1 MKIKVEKWI
10 TDEYDNVS
18 YKIKEIH
25 KCCDK
30 LINSKNISANAEYC
44 EDEHYTGDN
53 TYEDCSYSVKLVR
66 KEEEGI
72 PWEDYT
78 ETRFYYEKIGFCPFC
93 GEKIEIEISDE
104 VIDKQEEITQLEK
117 EREETWDKCR
127 KTDSKK
133 KEQELQKR
141 VRQLDNKIN
150 EIHMNDDFTKEEI

>member
-1 MKIKVEKWI
+1 MKIKIEKWI

-25 KCCDK
+25 KCCNK
-30 LINSKNISANAEYC
+30 LINSQNISVNAEYC

-53 TYEDCSYSVKLVR
+53 TYSVKLVR

-78 ETRFYYEKIGFCPFC
+78 ETRFYYEKIDYCPFC
-93 GEKIEIEISDE
+93 GEKIEIELSNE
-104 VIDKQEEITQLEK
+104 VIDKQEELKQLEK
-117 EREETWDKCR
+117 EREEVWSKCR

-141 VRQLDNKIN
+141 VRELDDKMN
-150 EIHMNDDFTKEEI
+150 EIHMNDDFTKEEV